1 MTGWDEEMNRRSVV
15 PIVVKDLG
23 AGNVGRMVRT
33 RKLRTDS
40 GDFES
45 TLMMKLSENRL
56 RLDRLSRELDR
67 HPEAVD
73 TDEIQNELD
82 YLKANIQ
89 LGLVEL
95 SGDIEELPTAEE
107 LVAEA
112 LA

>member
-1 MTGWDEEMNRRSVV
+1 MNRRLGV
-15 PIVVKDLG
+15 PIAVKDIG

-33 RKLRTDS
+33 RKLKTGSEDDEY
-40 GDFES
+40 G
-45 TLMMKLSENRL
+45 LLKKLSENRM
-56 RLDRLSRELDR
+56 RLDRISRELER

-73 TDEIQNELD
+73 TDEIQNELE

-89 LGLVEL
+89 LGFVEL
-95 SGDIEELPTAEE
+95 SGEIEESPTSEE

>member
-1 MTGWDEEMNRRSVV
+1 MNRRLIV
-15 PIVVKDLG
+15 PIAVKDLG

-33 RKLRTDS
+33 RKLKNGSEDE
-40 GDFES
+40 ES
-45 TLMMKLSENRL
+45 ELLMKLSENRM
-56 RLDRLSRELDR
+56 RLDRISRELQR
-67 HPEAVD
+67 HPEDVD

-95 SGDIEELPTAEE
+95 AGEIEELPTSEE
-107 LVAEA
+107 LVDEA